1 MRLPRRRDDPP
12 GSDGKPLAQP
22 RPGGSGGRWNG
33 YPTSDGKPTG
43 ETDWH
48 RKLMNLLIEM
58 LEDFFAGR
66 RVYVSGNLL
75 LFYERGNRRRHLSPD
90 VFVVRGV
97 DHHLRDNYLLWEE
110 RRAPQVVIEVTSA
123 STRSEDQT
131 TKRTLYQDTLKVR
144 EYFLFDPY
152 GEWLDPQ
159 LKGYRLHQGVYQPIR
174 PRHGRL
180 VSQELK
186 LHLEGDG
193 EMLRLWDPRS
203 QAWLPTRTERLQQE
217 MQEREE
223 AERRAEQATRAQ
235 TEAEAE
241 RDRMKQE
248 LEELR
253 HRLNKG
259 E

>member
-1 MRLPRRRDDPP
+1 M
-12 GSDGKPLAQP
+12 
-22 RPGGSGGRWNG
+22 
-33 YPTSDGKPTG
+33 G

-48 RKLMNLLIEM
+48 RKQMNLLIEM

-75 LFYERGNRRRHLSPD
+75 LFYEQGNRRRHVSPD

-131 TKRTLYQDTLKVR
+131 TKLTLYQDTLKVR

-159 LKGYRLHQGVYQPIR
+159 LKGYRLRQGVYQPLR

-203 QAWLPTRTERLQQE
+203 QAWQPTRAERLQQE
-217 MQEREE
+217 MQEREVAQQARE
-223 AERRAEQATRAQ
+223 VAERRAEQATRAQ
-235 TEAEAE
+235 SEAEAE
-241 RDRMKQE
+241 CDRMKQE

-253 HRLNKG
+253 RRLNKS